1 PARGPQ
7 SQEVPQSAGMQGKP
21 PQYVMSPSKHDPMAT
36 MPLRGRDRR
45 VYWRFHLP
53 VSVLVQALW
62 GGKPLALTTD
72 TEYENISAV
81 GATLALARGP
91 RPGLGE
97 RVELRLPLAERPSDP
112 ERLWAFCR
120 GRVVRHDG
128 EMGFAVYFEDVEF
141 YSEQPVQPSAAAH
154 AHA

>member
-1 PARGPQ
+1 
-7 SQEVPQSAGMQGKP
+7 MF
-21 PQYVMSPSKHDPMAT
+21 DPMAT
-36 MPLRGRDRR
+36 LPLRSRDRR

-53 VSVLVQALW
+53 ISVLVEARW
-62 GGKPLALTTD
+62 RGTPLALATD

-97 RVELRLPLAERPSDP
+97 EVEIRLPLAERPAEP
-112 ERLWAFCR
+112 ARLWACCR

-128 EMGFAVYFEDVEF
+128 ETGFAVYFEDVDF
-141 YSEQPVQPSAAAH
+141 FSEEPTRPSAEARLH
-154 AHA
+154 T

>member
-1 PARGPQ
+1 
-7 SQEVPQSAGMQGKP
+7 
-21 PQYVMSPSKHDPMAT
+21 MSPRKHDPMAT
-36 MPLRGRDRR
+36 LPLRGRERR

-53 VSVLVQALW
+53 VSVLVEARWRGQ
-62 GGKPLALTTD
+62 PLALATD

-97 RVELRLPLAERPSDP
+97 EVEIRLPLAERPSEP
-112 ERLWAFCR
+112 ARLWAFSR

-128 EMGFAVYFEDVEF
+128 EMGFAVYFEDVDF
-141 YSEQPVQPSAAAH
+141 FSEEPERPGTEARPH
-154 AHA
+154 A

>member
-1 PARGPQ
+1 
-7 SQEVPQSAGMQGKP
+7 
-21 PQYVMSPSKHDPMAT
+21 MSPVKFDPMAT
-36 MPLRGRDRR
+36 LPLRGRERR

-53 VSVLVQALW
+53 VSVLVEARW
-62 GGKPLALTTD
+62 RGKPLALATD

-91 RPGLGE
+91 RPGLGAE
-97 RVELRLPLAERPSDP
+97 VEIRLPLAERPAEP
-112 ERLWAFCR
+112 ARLWAFCR

-128 EMGFAVYFEDVEF
+128 DMGFAVYFEDVDFFSGEPAR
-141 YSEQPVQPSAAAH
+141 SGTETH